1 MGTRGCK
8 WHFQWWPYNG
18 RIGQLIHFN
27 HKKGPIR
34 LTYPDY
40 ASYLEDM
47 ADQLE
52 KGKYVVEDDYLEI
65 NDEDGADEGKDKDEE
80 GEEGEED
87 GEEQDGDEEEEKS
100 HSKKKVKI

>member
-1 MGTRGCK
+1 
-8 WHFQWWPYNG
+8 
-18 RIGQLIHFN
+18 
-27 HKKGPIR
+27 
-34 LTYPDY
+34 
-40 ASYLEDM
+40 M